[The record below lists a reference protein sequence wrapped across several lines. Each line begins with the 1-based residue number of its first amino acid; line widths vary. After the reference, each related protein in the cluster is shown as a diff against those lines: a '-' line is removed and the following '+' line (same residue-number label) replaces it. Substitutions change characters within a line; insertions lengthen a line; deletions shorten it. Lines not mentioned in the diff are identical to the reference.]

1 MIASLASLL
10 PDLLASPAPIGGH
23 HHHHHHLLAATTTQL
38 EFGLMS
44 VLFLFYEDCSVASE

>member
-1 MIASLASLL
+1 MIACLASLL
-10 PDLLASPAPIGGH
+10 PGLLACPAPIGG
-23 HHHHHHLLAATTTQL
+23 HHHHLLAATTTQL